1 MRTCFRFEVV
11 HGRVLVSLDHC
22 RRRRR
27 RPRWRRRRCRRR
39 RCRRC
44 FEIFQKS
51 FPGGSLLVLI
61 TVVVG
66 VGGGGGGVSI
76 VVVGVVVGVGAG
88 GNSLEVVHEWEED
101 EARTAKKNSV
111 FLYIL
116 SAVESHSI

>member
-1 MRTCFRFEVV
+1 
-11 HGRVLVSLDHC
+11 
-22 RRRRR
+22 
-27 RPRWRRRRCRRR
+27 
-39 RCRRC
+39 
-44 FEIFQKS
+44 
-51 FPGGSLLVLI
+51 LLVLI

-66 VGGGGGGVSI
+66 VGGGGGGGGVSI